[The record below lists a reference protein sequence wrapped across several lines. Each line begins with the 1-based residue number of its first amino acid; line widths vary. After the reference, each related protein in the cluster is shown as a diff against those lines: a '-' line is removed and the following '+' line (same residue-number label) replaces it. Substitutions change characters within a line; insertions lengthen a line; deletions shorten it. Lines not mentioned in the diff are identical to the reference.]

1 MFPGQPGD
9 ATSGEEIAMPTLI
22 YITPEYVRQT
32 RMNSCWY
39 ACFKMFKS
47 FHTGSRHVSNAP
59 QIKSLKS
66 HFKGRSYSDLD
77 PTELMNAVPGV
88 QVSMRR
94 GETLSS
100 SQAIYNFLEQ
110 NGPFMGG
117 GKVGMFGIGHAIF
130 IFGVTSTHIIY
141 HDPAPGYGPNCRR
154 TITDYAQKQD
164 GEIIWVQNGGK
175 PAKIGSMGS

>member
-1 MFPGQPGD
+1 
-9 ATSGEEIAMPTLI
+9 
-22 YITPEYVRQT
+22 
-32 RMNSCWY
+32 
-39 ACFKMFKS
+39 MFKS

-59 QIKSLKS
+59 QIKALKS
-66 HFKGRSYSDLD
+66 HFTARSYTELD
-77 PTELMNAVPGV
+77 PLELLNAVPGS
-88 QVSMRR
+88 QVSTTA
-94 GETLSS
+94 GNALSS
-100 SQAIYNFLEQ
+100 SQAIYDFLAK

-154 TITDYAQKQD
+154 TIADYAQKLD

-175 PAKIGSMGS
+175 PAEIKSMGS